1 MKRKVNTYFAL
12 DCGKVRKNNED
23 RAAIIDTNDV
33 QLLLVCDGMGG
44 HKKGE
49 VASQLAIDIITSSFE
64 FDDKNTTEYK
74 AKKVIRKVMKKAN
87 SEINNL
93 ATTNPNYADMGTTV
107 VMAVVLEDTTL
118 ICNCGDSRAYSY
130 SKEYGLKQLT
140 TDQTYVQYLY
150 SLGKIKKEEIKTHP
164 KRHILM
170 NAMGINPTIDYDI
183 ISIPNDYDSLL
194 LASDGFTNKILKV
207 LGEGGMAIVY
217 LANDII
223 TNKEVA
229 VKIIKEETMKN
240 PLNLTRFEREARA
253 AASLNHQNI
262 VKVITLGTFEGRPY
276 MVNEFIKGKTLRE
289 TLNVRVKFSFL
300 EACDIM
306 YQLCSAVWFAHQH
319 GVIHRDIKPQN
330 VFITVDGTV
339 KLGDFGIATFQN
351 SSHVTRSEVVV
362 GSVHYLA
369 PEISQGNQATPQS
382 DIYSLGITFFELIT
396 GRVPFDDESAVTVAL
411 KHIKEKFPSVRKYNP
426 KTPVIIEKIIMKACN
441 KNPYDRYKSVFDM
454 RRDIERILR
463 EPDLIKKK
471 ESFWS
476 RLFHRSGK

>member
-1 MKRKVNTYFAL
+1 MK
-12 DCGKVRKNNED
+12 
-23 RAAIIDTNDV
+23 INDV
-33 QLLLVCDGMGG
+33 
-44 HKKGE
+44 
-49 VASQLAIDIITSSFE
+49 ID
-64 FDDKNTTEYK
+64 DRY
-74 AKKVIRKVMKKAN
+74 
-87 SEINNL
+87 
-93 ATTNPNYADMGTTV
+93 
-107 VMAVVLEDTTL
+107 
-118 ICNCGDSRAYSY
+118 
-130 SKEYGLKQLT
+130 
-140 TDQTYVQYLY
+140 
-150 SLGKIKKEEIKTHP
+150 
-164 KRHILM
+164 
-170 NAMGINPTIDYDI
+170 
-183 ISIPNDYDSLL
+183 
-194 LASDGFTNKILKV
+194 KILKV

-289 TLNVRVKFSFL
+289 TLNVRGKFSFL

-411 KHIKEKFPSVRKYNP
+411 KHIKEKFPSVRK
-426 KTPVIIEKIIMKACN
+426 
-441 KNPYDRYKSVFDM
+441 
-454 RRDIERILR
+454 
-463 EPDLIKKK
+463 
-471 ESFWS
+471 
-476 RLFHRSGK
+476 